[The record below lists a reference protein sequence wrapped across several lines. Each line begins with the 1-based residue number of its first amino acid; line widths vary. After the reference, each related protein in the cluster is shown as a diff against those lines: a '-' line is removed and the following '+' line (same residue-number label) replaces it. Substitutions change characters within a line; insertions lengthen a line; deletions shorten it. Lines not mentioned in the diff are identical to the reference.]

1 VLREGSVGLYRKR
14 PLVVEAHQFDGTL
27 EAKRKIEDEFG
38 VITVDTTVCG
48 DNLLTWRI
56 WSLEGPH
63 EVSPGDW
70 IIRGAH
76 GEFYPCK
83 PDIFEATYEPA

>member
-1 VLREGSVGLYRKR
+1 MGLYRKR
-14 PLVVEAHQFDGTL
+14 PVVIEAHQFDGTF
-27 EAKRKIEDEFG
+27 ESKRKLETEFG
-38 VITVDTTVCG
+38 VTTVDATVCG
-48 DNLLTWRI
+48 DQLLTWRI
-56 WSLEGPH
+56 GTLEGPH

-70 IIRGAH
+70 IIRGVS